1 MTQVVV
7 ITGAAGRIGRELRN
21 LLAAPG
27 RVLRLLDI
35 APQDPLVDG
44 EQAEIVTGSY
54 TDTDVMAHVLDG
66 ADAVLHFGGIAGERS
81 WSDILA
87 TNIDGTQRLL
97 ESAHA
102 ARVDRVVIASS
113 HHVAG
118 NYQHS
123 DVDAIEDGRAVLS
136 AGIRPRPDTYYG
148 VSKAAMEALG
158 SLYADQYGMQIVAI
172 RIGTTAKPPLRGR
185 QNLIWISYRDLAAMT
200 EVALGDLAAPAAPG
214 FAIWWGVSRN
224 TGSWLAHEPARSA
237 GFVALDD
244 ASTVPSAPV
253 TDEPARLGGTWAT
266 LGLGERT

>member
-1 MTQVVV
+1 VTTIVV
-7 ITGAAGRIGRELRN
+7 ITGAAGRIGRELRT
-21 LLAAPG
+21 LLAAPD

-35 APQDPLVDG
+35 AEQDPLADG

-54 TDTDVMAHVLDG
+54 TDAALMATVLDG
-66 ADAVLHFGGIAGERS
+66 AVGIVHLGGIAGERP
-81 WSDILA
+81 WADILSA
-87 TNIDGTQRLL
+87 NIDGTQRLL

-102 ARVDRVVIASS
+102 AGVERVVIASS

-118 NYQHS
+118 NYQHA

-136 AGIRPRPDTYYG
+136 AGVRPRPDTYYG

-158 SLYADQYGMQIVAI
+158 SLFADQYDMHIVAI

-185 QNLIWISYRDLAAMT
+185 QNLIWISYRDLAAMA
-200 EVALGDLAAPAAPG
+200 EAALGDLTAPPEPG
-214 FAIWWGVSRN
+214 FAVWWGVSRN

-244 ASTVPSAPV
+244 ASTVASAPPS
-253 TDEPARLGGTWAT
+253 DEPARLGGTWAT
-266 LGLGERT
+266 LGLGERP